1 MIEQELWDNIV
12 HDPSSEE
19 QHQKYANAC
28 VDNDCEKEALQR
40 YATLRNTYPAIADKF
55 TKQLTVALEFKL
67 MPDAQAEGQRI
78 ANNSIIG
85 RMGTA
90 VHSLLLTGII
100 TFGYGLVKKSS
111 LELVIGV
118 AMVVAYL
125 GFIMNRPG
133 RFTR

>member
-1 MIEQELWDNIV
+1 MIEQELWHNIV

>member
-40 YATLRNTYPAIADKF
+40 YTTLRNTYPAIADKF